1 MLRPVGSQPPSVY
14 WRRRLLLAGSV
25 VLVIVLLVVT
35 VRALTSSDN
44 GSANAG
50 GTGTPTPQATR
61 SSSTPPRSS
70 PRPTSA
76 SAAPKSSASKASGST
91 ASGAASSG
99 KSSVPP
105 AVCRT
110 SDLSVSAVV
119 ASPTYK
125 VGATPMLELQVTN
138 VGRAPCVQDLADKQ
152 IVLKVYNGES
162 RVWGSHDCETQPGTA
177 LRTLTVNN
185 SVRVT
190 ITWSGFT
197 SRPNDCKSRQRV
209 GAGTY
214 TLYATLSGKTGKAAQ
229 FTIS

>member
-1 MLRPVGSQPPSVY
+1 MFRPVGSQPPSVY
-14 WRRRLLLAGSV
+14 WRRRLVLAGSAVLVV
-25 VLVIVLLVVT
+25 VLLIVT
-35 VRALTSSDN
+35 GKALTSGGGGSSAAAGT
-44 GSANAG
+44 GSATTTTTPAATPSSTAAPTTTTPAG
-50 GTGTPTPQATR
+50 ASSSSKPAATSSARSTSAAR
-61 SSSTPPRSS
+61 SSVTPA
-70 PRPTSA
+70 T
-76 SAAPKSSASKASGST
+76 
-91 ASGAASSG
+91 
-99 KSSVPP
+99 
-105 AVCRT
+105 CRT

-119 ASPTYK
+119 AAPTYK

-162 RVWGSHDCETQPGTA
+162 RVWGSHDCATQPGTA
-177 LRTLTVNN
+177 LRTLAVNN

-190 ITWSGFT
+190 ITWSGLT
-197 SRPNDCKSRQRV
+197 SQPNDCSSRQRV

>member
-14 WRRRLLLAGSV
+14 WRRRLVFAGSV

-35 VRALTSSDN
+35 VRALTSSGG
-44 GSANAG
+44 GSTNAA
-50 GTGTPTPQATR
+50 GTGVPTPQATQ
-61 SSSTPPRSS
+61 SSTQRSS

-76 SAAPKSSASKASGST
+76 SATPKSSSRATSSKAS
-91 ASGAASSG
+91 ASSSA

-119 ASPTYK
+119 ASPTYT

-177 LRTLTVNN
+177 LRTLAVNN